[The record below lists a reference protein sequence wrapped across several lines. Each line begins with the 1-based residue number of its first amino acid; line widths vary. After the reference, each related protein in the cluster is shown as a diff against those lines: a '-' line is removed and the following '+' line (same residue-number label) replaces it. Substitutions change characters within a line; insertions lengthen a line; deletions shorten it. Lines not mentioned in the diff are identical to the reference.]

1 MALLF
6 LLKLPYI
13 YPNKTNLQNTIMKKL
28 FLAVC
33 MLSLVACNNQ
43 QKENEIP
50 ATKIET
56 LEEAHSKADK
66 NKSDLDVTLEWV
78 AYKFDDKTGVK
89 GAFTEFD
96 IDYNK
101 EGKTPEEKLSNLTF
115 KIDKESASTDD
126 AARDKTITD
135 NFFLNLKGDI
145 HGSLGELK
153 DGKVATTISMN
164 DKSVTKTF
172 AYEIKDNK
180 VHFKGE
186 VDILEDFMADTA
198 FKALHD
204 ACAVLHDGKT
214 WTDVAVEVT
223 VAL

>member
-1 MALLF
+1 
-6 LLKLPYI
+6 
-13 YPNKTNLQNTIMKKL
+13 MKKL

-43 QKENEIP
+43 QKKEEIP

-56 LEEAHSKADK
+56 VEEVQSKEDTNK
-66 NKSDLDVTLEWV
+66 NGVDITLEWT

-89 GAFTEFD
+89 GAFTDFEV
-96 IDYNK
+96 DYNK
-101 EGKTPEEKLSNLTF
+101 DGETPEEKLSNLTF
-115 KIDKESASTDD
+115 KINKESASTDD
-126 AARDKTITD
+126 AGRDKTITD

-164 DKSVTKTF
+164 DNSVTKTF

-180 VHFKGE
+180 IYFTGTI
-186 VDILEDFMADTA
+186 DILADFMADTA

-204 ACAVLHDGKT
+204 ACAVLHDNKT
-214 WTDVAVEVT
+214 WTDVAIEVT
-223 VAL
+223 VGL

>member
-1 MALLF
+1 
-6 LLKLPYI
+6 
-13 YPNKTNLQNTIMKKL
+13 MKKL

-50 ATKIET
+50 TTKIET
-56 LEEAHSKADK
+56 VEEAQSKEVR
-66 NKSDLDVTLEWV
+66 NKSELDVTLEWV

-89 GAFTEFD
+89 GAFTDFEV
-96 IDYNK
+96 DYNK
-101 EGKTPEEKLSNLTF
+101 DGKTPEEKLSNLTF
-115 KIDKESASTDD
+115 KINKESASTDD
-126 AARDKTITD
+126 VARDKTITD
-135 NFFLNLKGDI
+135 NFFMNLKGGI

-164 DKSVTKTF
+164 DNSVTKTF

-186 VDILEDFMADTA
+186 VDILADFMADTA

-204 ACAVLHDGKT
+204 ACAILHDNKT
-214 WTDVAVEVT
+214 WTDVAIEVT
-223 VAL
+223 VGL